1 MQEIP
6 FDKAFE
12 DITKDVVKIPKKEY
26 LQHGAYP
33 IIDQGDGQ
41 IAGYSNR
48 EDGLYTDIPV
58 VLFGDHTRI
67 FKYIDFPFFAGAD
80 GTKILKA
87 KQGTDTHFG
96 YYSFLQYP
104 LISLGYSRH
113 FKLLKERPFH
123 TFDYATQLRIAG
135 VLGSIDE
142 KIELN
147 RKKIAEL
154 EALAKTIYDYWFV
167 QFDFPD
173 AHGNPYKSSGGK
185 MVWNEQL
192 KREVPEGWEVKEL
205 GGIATFANG
214 INYTN
219 ADQCGKTYR
228 IVNVRDIS
236 ASTIYIHEDGLSEV
250 TLPETL
256 ADRYLIPDNSI
267 IIARSGCPGAIRL
280 LSNGGNIIFC
290 GFIIVCKPKLMSS
303 RIYLMFCLKS
313 LEGSSVTH
321 KDSSILNNV
330 SQDMLKRVVLAI
342 PDVMVLQ
349 KFNDILSPILKRI
362 TTLQGETSQV
372 IKLRDMLLPIL
383 MNGQAKVESSK

>member
-1 MQEIP
+1 M
-6 FDKAFE
+6 
-12 DITKDVVKIPKKEY
+12 
-26 LQHGAYP
+26 
-33 IIDQGDGQ
+33 
-41 IAGYSNR
+41 
-48 EDGLYTDIPV
+48 
-58 VLFGDHTRI
+58 
-67 FKYIDFPFFAGAD
+67 
-80 GTKILKA
+80 
-87 KQGTDTHFG
+87 
-96 YYSFLQYP
+96 
-104 LISLGYSRH
+104 
-113 FKLLKERPFH
+113 
-123 TFDYATQLRIAG
+123 
-135 VLGSIDE
+135 
-142 KIELN
+142 N

-154 EALAKTIYDYWFV
+154 EALAKVIYDYWFV

-173 AHGNPYKSSGGK
+173 ANGKPYKSSGGK
-185 MVWNEQL
+185 MIWNDQL

-372 IKLRDMLLPIL
+372 IKLRDTLLPIL